1 MSAPPLDT
9 TAAAEASSNLSIL
22 AITPST
28 PDVSDS
34 KDDKLRRLWVMWP
47 QTEAY
52 NQSEL
57 LEAVKAASDTKRKF
71 VGIQTVTTCEAATTN
86 KQRVMLF
93 VQYQNGVSLKMFKKK
108 CDGEFPPGAIFG
120 SLGNLHPSDSILSL
134 EGEYSS
140 AGNKRTLSY
149 TEIDELLEKDA
160 ETLTQAQMRECLKR
174 LKAERDQRISA
185 AVAPADDGEWASRLA
200 TIMAGVPTTNK
211 NGVVQKLTDLK
222 YLFQRLLDEYTPLK
236 AEFLKKKDWFMKA
249 DGSIITDREDPE
261 HPVAAAVAADEI
273 RHQNWVRY
281 QEYKKMYR
289 AAFQDLRQQEGEQG
303 MRAAGHWL
311 PVWEAAA
318 ASVKLI
324 LCAQADWPADFDYSG
339 ESYQGGGGGYFD
351 YDSDFW
357 N

>member
-1 MSAPPLDT
+1 VALMSAPPLDT

-71 VGIQTVTTCEAATTN
+71 VGIQTVTTCDAATTN

-93 VQYQNGVSLKMFKKK
+93 VQYQNGISLKMFKKK
-108 CDGEFPPGAIFG
+108 CDGKFPPGAIFG
-120 SLGNLHPSDSILSL
+120 SLGNLHPSDSMLSL

-149 TEIDELLEKDA
+149 TEIDELLKKDA
-160 ETLTQAQMRECLKR
+160 DTLTQAQMRVCFKR
-174 LKAERDQRISA
+174 LKVERDQRISA
-185 AVAPADDGEWASRLA
+185 AVAPADDGYWESTLA
-200 TIMAGVPTTNK
+200 TIMAGVSTTNK
-211 NGVVQKLTDLK
+211 NGVVQKLTELNF
-222 YLFQRLLDEYTPLK
+222 LFKRLLDKYTPLE
-236 AEFLKKKDWFMKA
+236 AEVLKKAHWFMKA
-249 DGSIITDREDPE
+249 DGSITADREDPE
-261 HPVAAAVAADEI
+261 HPAAVDEI
-273 RHQNWVRY
+273 RHQNWERY
-281 QEYKKMYR
+281 QEYKKMYS
-289 AAFQDLRQQEGEQG
+289 AAFEEQMEQEGEQG
-303 MRAAGHWL
+303 VLPMQHYRSSRDAAD
-311 PVWEAAA
+311 

-324 LCAQADWPADFDYSG
+324 LCARADWPADFDYSG
-339 ESYQGGGGGYFD
+339 RSYEGGYDFD
-351 YDSDFW
+351 WD
-357 N
+357 

>member
-34 KDDKLRRLWVMWP
+34 KGDKLRRLWVMWP

-52 NQSEL
+52 SQSEL

-71 VGIQTVTTCEAATTN
+71 VGIQTVTTCDAATTN

-120 SLGNLHPSDSILSL
+120 SLGNLHPLDSMLSL
-134 EGEYSS
+134 EGEYGS

-149 TEIDELLEKDA
+149 TETDELLEKDPD
-160 ETLTQAQMRECLKR
+160 TLTQAQMRECLKR

-185 AVAPADDGEWASRLA
+185 AVAPADDDEWASSLA
-200 TIMAGVPTTNK
+200 TIMAGVSTTNK
-211 NGVVQKLTDLK
+211 NGLVQKLTSLK
-222 YLFQRLLDEYTPLK
+222 YLFERLLDEYTPLK
-236 AEFLKKKDWFMKA
+236 VEFLKKEDWFMKA
-249 DGSIITDREDPE
+249 DGSITTDTEDPE
-261 HPVAAAVAADEI
+261 HPVAVAAAAEKT
-273 RHQNWVRY
+273 RQENRARY
-281 QEYKKMYR
+281 QEYKKMYL
-289 AAFQDLRQQEGEQG
+289 AAFEELRPQKIEQG
-303 MRAAGHWL
+303 VELMQHWQS
-311 PVWEAAA
+311 VREAAA
-318 ASVKLI
+318 AAVKLI
-324 LCAQADWPADFDYSG
+324 LCARADWPVDFDYSG
-339 ESYQGGGGGYFD
+339 KSYQSVWG
-351 YDSDFW
+351 YDSD
-357 N
+357 